1 MRRADASA
9 LSLPCHA
16 CAQLREDTPL
26 HFAATNG
33 HASMVKLLVERGADV
48 NAKSEVR
55 RVFTV
60 VAARPVAAAAA
71 PPARALLLLWAAAA
85 R

>member
-1 MRRADASA
+1 MRNA
-9 LSLPCHA
+9 LL
-16 CAQLREDTPL
+16 QLREDTPL
-26 HFAATNG
+26 HFAATSG
-33 HASMVKLLVERGADV
+33 HATMVKLLVEHGADV

-60 VAARPVAAAAA
+60 VAAARPIAAGAAT
-71 PPARALLLLWAAAA
+71 PARALLLLRAAAA

>member
-1 MRRADASA
+1 V
-9 LSLPCHA
+9 LL
-16 CAQLREDTPL
+16 QLREDTPL

-60 VAARPVAAAAA
+60 VDAIAAPPIAAAATT
-71 PPARALLLLWAAAA
+71 PARALLLLWAAAA